1 MARIDAFFKLM
12 SEEKASDL
20 HLATNNPPMLRIN
33 GELVR
38 VDYPPLQND
47 ELKAMVYEIAPEG
60 KIKLFEET
68 SDVDFGYEVPGVAR
82 YRANFFQQK
91 YGISAVFRLIPS
103 KVLTVE
109 ELGLPP
115 VLKKFPLLK
124 KGLVLVTGPTGSGKS
139 TTLAAMMDYANLQ
152 RHDHIITVEDPIEFV
167 HRSQNC
173 LVQHR
178 EVGVHTR
185 SFASALRG
193 ALRED
198 PDILLV
204 GEMRDLE
211 TIELALTAAA
221 TGHLVFGTLHT
232 SSAPKAVDR
241 IIDVFPTNQQNQ
253 IRATLAESLK
263 GVIAQN
269 LFKRID
275 KPGRVAALE
284 ILVVDIAIANLVRE
298 AKTHQIP
305 GMIQV
310 GKKKGNQPLD
320 DAIMEHLRQTRIS
333 PGRSLRQVRSIKRN
347 SAPSSKN
354 RRRTT
359 SRNRISRHENARS
372 RPDPVR
378 DAARPTTASRILIS
392 PSVIRCRSRISANSS
407 RSSSI
412 RRSKR

>member
-12 SEEKASDL
+12 AEQKASDL
-20 HLATNNPPMLRIN
+20 HLSTSNPPMLRIN

-38 VDYPPLQND
+38 VDYPVLQND

-60 KIKLFEET
+60 KIKVFEENL
-68 SDVDFGYEVPGVAR
+68 DVDFGYEVPGVAR

-103 KVLTVE
+103 NVQTVE
-109 ELGLPP
+109 ELSLPP
-115 VLKKFPLLK
+115 VLKKFPMLK
-124 KGLVLVTGPTGSGKS
+124 KGLILVTGPTGSGKS
-139 TTLAAMMDYANLQ
+139 TTLAAMIDFANMQ
-152 RHDHIITVEDPIEFV
+152 RQDHIITVEDPIEFV

-178 EVGVHTR
+178 EVGIHTR
-185 SFASALRG
+185 SFANALRG

-232 SSAPKAVDR
+232 SSASKAVDR

-284 ILVVDIAIANLVRE
+284 VLVVDVAIANLVRE

-320 DAIMEHLRQTRIS
+320 DAIMDHLRHMRIS
-333 PGRSLRQVRSIKRN
+333 PEEAYDKSIDK
-347 SAPSSKN
+347 KKF
-354 RRRTT
+354 
-359 SRNRISRHENARS
+359 
-372 RPDPVR
+372 RPFLKEPPL
-378 DAARPTTASRILIS
+378 DASEE
-392 PSVIRCRSRISANSS
+392 
-407 RSSSI
+407 
-412 RRSKR
+412 